1 MIVVRDGEMSKL
13 STRDSVM
20 AIGVFDGLHLGHQAV
35 IDMLLQLDVDRVR
48 DASSTIVTFDPHP
61 AQVLAPEHAP
71 RLLGTLEQRLEGFK
85 ALGIEQVRVVTFDR
99 YLASESASDFIA
111 RVLVGELHACE
122 IVVGQD
128 FRFGH
133 DRAGDVALLSA
144 EGRRLGFGVHEA
156 PSFGEPRWSS
166 SVVRGALERGDVDA
180 ATSTL
185 GRPFVLRGRVEHGDA
200 RGGDLGFATAN
211 VATEPRQLVPLEG
224 IYAGAARTPDRQWR
238 PAAISIGTRPQFY
251 EDGPLLVEVHLP
263 GYEGNLYDAS
273 LDVAF
278 LARLRGEEVF
288 SDVDALVDQI
298 GRDVQQT
305 VEIFKKFSTFTSA
318 LLE

>member
-1 MIVVRDGEMSKL
+1 
-13 STRDSVM
+13 M

-35 IDMLLQLDVDRVR
+35 IDMMRHLDGDRAR
-48 DASSTIVTFDPHP
+48 RASSTIVTFDPHP

-71 RLLGTLEQRLEGFK
+71 RLLGTLEQRLEGFE
-85 ALGIEQVRVVTFDR
+85 ALGVEQVRVVTFDR
-99 YLASESASDFIA
+99 DLASESASDFIA
-111 RVLVGELHACE
+111 RVLVGELRACA
-122 IVVGQD
+122 IVVGED

-133 DRAGDVALLSA
+133 DRAGDVALLRA
-144 EGRRLGFGVHEA
+144 QGERFGFEVHGA

-166 SVVRGALERGDVDA
+166 SSVRRALERGDVDA

-200 RGGDLGFATAN
+200 RGAELGFATAN
-211 VATEPRQLVPLEG
+211 VATGPRQLVPLEG
-224 IYAGAARTPDRQWR
+224 IYGGAARTPDRQWR

-251 EDGPLLVEVHLP
+251 EHGALLIEVHLP
-263 GYEGNLYDAS
+263 GYGGDLYDAS

-278 LARLRGEEVF
+278 LARLRGQEVF
-288 SDVDALVDQI
+288 SDVDALVAQI